1 MSGPNI
7 SIRVHDKV
15 QVIHKSQ
22 KGGSGGRDKKGESDL
37 VRSKKQ
43 VLQWIPIKLRRYVHY
58 PVATT

>member
-15 QVIHKSQ
+15 QVLRKSQ
-22 KGGSGGRDKKGESDL
+22 KGGSENRDKKGESDL
-37 VRSKKQ
+37 VRSKEQ

-58 PVATT
+58 PVATI